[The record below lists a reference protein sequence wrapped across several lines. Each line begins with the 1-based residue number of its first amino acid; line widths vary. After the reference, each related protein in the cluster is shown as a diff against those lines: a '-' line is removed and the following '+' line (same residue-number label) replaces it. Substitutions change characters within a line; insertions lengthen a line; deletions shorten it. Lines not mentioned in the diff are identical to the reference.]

1 MAIEKVIIQNFK
13 KFKNPFEVKFNENI
27 NLLVG
32 DNESGKSTILE
43 AIHVALTGMYAG
55 RNIRNQLSTYLFNR
69 EAVEEYLASVKNE
82 QPIAPPEIMIELYF
96 KSGTLPEYEGN
107 GNSEKS
113 DGIEGIRFTIS
124 FSDKFNSEYESLL
137 KTEKIT
143 SLPIEFYEAKWFS
156 FSRDEKMPRFIPI
169 KSVMIDSSNYRY
181 QNGSDVY
188 ISRVVKDFLEP
199 EDITAITQAHR
210 NMIDEFAQNEAIQ
223 SINEKISAASTVMN
237 EKLSL
242 SADQGVQNSWESSL
256 VTQVDGIPFAHAGKG
271 AQCIIKTQLALSHKQ
286 AEKASIVLIE
296 EPESHLSFSRLSEL
310 MGVIEKAASGRQI
323 IASTHSSFVANKLG
337 LENLIL
343 LSGDN
348 CCSMQSLKTETFEF
362 FKKVAGYDTLR
373 LILCKKSI
381 LVEGDSDELVVQRA
395 YMDTHEGRLPIQD
408 GIDVMTVGGVT
419 FKRYL
424 EIAQTLNKETAV
436 VTDNDGNIEAVK
448 KKYKE
453 YEEMTLVGDPRQ
465 TTYRTHYEAKYK
477 KYAGGKIVIFV
488 QDNIAGMNIDTTTL
502 STSYRNNQIICDLAN
517 QMYPDMKP
525 CDSAMNEKTGH
536 DGIFWVHENDIDKYV
551 DIYNPV
557 QLRYDKRTKVNPIPK
572 TMNFGLSKGLTFNRV
587 LIYPTKPMLDWLSG
601 KSKDMKDESLSKFY
615 VAVTRARYSVAFVYK
630 TKRLPTNDIGT
641 KWTPDVL

>member
-69 EAVEEYLASVKNE
+69 EAVEEYLASVENG

-199 EDITAITQAHR
+199 EDITAITQAH
-210 NMIDEFAQNEAIQ
+210 
-223 SINEKISAASTVMN
+223 
-237 EKLSL
+237 
-242 SADQGVQNSWESSL
+242 
-256 VTQVDGIPFAHAGKG
+256 
-271 AQCIIKTQLALSHKQ
+271 
-286 AEKASIVLIE
+286 
-296 EPESHLSFSRLSEL
+296 
-310 MGVIEKAASGRQI
+310 
-323 IASTHSSFVANKLG
+323 
-337 LENLIL
+337 
-343 LSGDN
+343 
-348 CCSMQSLKTETFEF
+348 
-362 FKKVAGYDTLR
+362 
-373 LILCKKSI
+373 
-381 LVEGDSDELVVQRA
+381 
-395 YMDTHEGRLPIQD
+395 
-408 GIDVMTVGGVT
+408 
-419 FKRYL
+419 
-424 EIAQTLNKETAV
+424 
-436 VTDNDGNIEAVK
+436 
-448 KKYKE
+448 
-453 YEEMTLVGDPRQ
+453 
-465 TTYRTHYEAKYK
+465 
-477 KYAGGKIVIFV
+477 
-488 QDNIAGMNIDTTTL
+488 
-502 STSYRNNQIICDLAN
+502 QIICDLAN

-641 KWTPDVL
+641 KWTPDVLE

>member
-96 KSGTLPEYEGN
+96 KSGTLPEYEGKKYVTAS
-107 GNSEKS
+107 GN
-113 DGIEGIRFTIS
+113 
-124 FSDKFNSEYESLL
+124 
-137 KTEKIT
+137 
-143 SLPIEFYEAKWFS
+143 
-156 FSRDEKMPRFIPI
+156 
-169 KSVMIDSSNYRY
+169 
-181 QNGSDVY
+181 VY
-188 ISRVVKDFLEP
+188 S
-199 EDITAITQAHR
+199 
-210 NMIDEFAQNEAIQ
+210 NMISKLPCVLDELSNGCVFRRIRKIFSYVFVDEIQ
-223 SINEKISAASTVMN
+223 
-237 EKLSL
+237 
-242 SADQGVQNSWESSL
+242 D
-256 VTQVDGIPFAHAGKG
+256 
-271 AQCIIKTQLALSHKQ
+271 
-286 AEKASIVLIE
+286 
-296 EPESHLSFSRLSEL
+296 
-310 MGVIEKAASGRQI
+310 
-323 IASTHSSFVANKLG
+323 FV
-337 LENLIL
+337 
-343 LSGDN
+343 
-348 CCSMQSLKTETFEF
+348 
-362 FKKVAGYDTLR
+362 GYDLEV
-373 LILCKKSI
+373 IKK
-381 LVEGDSDELVVQRA
+381 L
-395 YMDTHEGRLPIQD
+395 HE
-408 GIDVMTVGGVT
+408 VGC
-419 FKRYL
+419 
-424 EIAQTLNKETAV
+424 N
-436 VTDNDGNIEAVK
+436 
-448 KKYKE
+448 
-453 YEEMTLVGDPRQ
+453 MTLVGDPRQ

>member
-199 EDITAITQAHR
+199 EDITAITQAH
-210 NMIDEFAQNEAIQ
+210 
-223 SINEKISAASTVMN
+223 
-237 EKLSL
+237 
-242 SADQGVQNSWESSL
+242 
-256 VTQVDGIPFAHAGKG
+256 
-271 AQCIIKTQLALSHKQ
+271 
-286 AEKASIVLIE
+286 
-296 EPESHLSFSRLSEL
+296 
-310 MGVIEKAASGRQI
+310 
-323 IASTHSSFVANKLG
+323 
-337 LENLIL
+337 
-343 LSGDN
+343 
-348 CCSMQSLKTETFEF
+348 
-362 FKKVAGYDTLR
+362 
-373 LILCKKSI
+373 
-381 LVEGDSDELVVQRA
+381 
-395 YMDTHEGRLPIQD
+395 
-408 GIDVMTVGGVT
+408 
-419 FKRYL
+419 
-424 EIAQTLNKETAV
+424 
-436 VTDNDGNIEAVK
+436 
-448 KKYKE
+448 
-453 YEEMTLVGDPRQ
+453 PRQ

-557 QLRYDKRTKVNPIPK
+557 QLWYDKRTKVNPIPK

>member
-199 EDITAITQAHR
+199 EDITAITQAH
-210 NMIDEFAQNEAIQ
+210 
-223 SINEKISAASTVMN
+223 
-237 EKLSL
+237 
-242 SADQGVQNSWESSL
+242 
-256 VTQVDGIPFAHAGKG
+256 
-271 AQCIIKTQLALSHKQ
+271 
-286 AEKASIVLIE
+286 
-296 EPESHLSFSRLSEL
+296 
-310 MGVIEKAASGRQI
+310 
-323 IASTHSSFVANKLG
+323 
-337 LENLIL
+337 
-343 LSGDN
+343 
-348 CCSMQSLKTETFEF
+348 
-362 FKKVAGYDTLR
+362 
-373 LILCKKSI
+373 
-381 LVEGDSDELVVQRA
+381 
-395 YMDTHEGRLPIQD
+395 
-408 GIDVMTVGGVT
+408 VMTVGGVT

-453 YEEMTLVGDPRQ
+453 YEEIQCIHICVDEVVDTGDLKLSDKDFNYNTLEP
-465 TTYRTHYEAKYK
+465 
-477 KYAGGKIVIFV
+477 KILKE
-488 QDNIAGMNIDTTTL
+488 NG
-502 STSYRNNQIICDLAN
+502 RE
-517 QMYPDMKP
+517 
-525 CDSAMNEKTGH
+525 AMNNIFGTNYDTDDEMHKYMHAHKT
-536 DGIFWVHENDIDKYV
+536 DCAIAIFESATKIKYPEY
-551 DIYNPV
+551 I
-557 QLRYDKRTKVNPIPK
+557 
-572 TMNFGLSKGLTFNRV
+572 M
-587 LIYPTKPMLDWLSG
+587 
-601 KSKDMKDESLSKFY
+601 
-615 VAVTRARYSVAFVYK
+615 RAIK
-630 TKRLPTNDIGT
+630 NE
-641 KWTPDVL
+641 

>member
-237 EKLSL
+237 GKLSL

-271 AQCIIKTQLALSHKQ
+271 AQCIIKSYLINNRVSGVLLVNKADKKLLRLKDTN
-286 AEKASIVLIE
+286 EKKYVT
-296 EPESHLSFSRLSEL
+296 
-310 MGVIEKAASGRQI
+310 ASGNVYSNMISKLPCVLDELSNGCVFRRI
-323 IASTHSSFVANKLG
+323 RKIFSYVFVD
-337 LENLIL
+337 EIQ
-343 LSGDN
+343 D
-348 CCSMQSLKTETFEF
+348 F
-362 FKKVAGYDTLR
+362 VGYDLEV
-373 LILCKKSI
+373 IKK
-381 LVEGDSDELVVQRA
+381 L
-395 YMDTHEGRLPIQD
+395 HE
-408 GIDVMTVGGVT
+408 VGC
-419 FKRYL
+419 
-424 EIAQTLNKETAV
+424 N
-436 VTDNDGNIEAVK
+436 
-448 KKYKE
+448 
-453 YEEMTLVGDPRQ
+453 MTLVGDPRQ

>member
-271 AQCIIKTQLALSHKQ
+271 AQCIIK
-286 AEKASIVLIE
+286 
-296 EPESHLSFSRLSEL
+296 
-310 MGVIEKAASGRQI
+310 
-323 IASTHSSFVANKLG
+323 KL
-337 LENLIL
+337 
-343 LSGDN
+343 
-348 CCSMQSLKTETFEF
+348 
-362 FKKVAGYDTLR
+362 
-373 LILCKKSI
+373 
-381 LVEGDSDELVVQRA
+381 
-395 YMDTHEGRLPIQD
+395 HE
-408 GIDVMTVGGVT
+408 VGC
-419 FKRYL
+419 
-424 EIAQTLNKETAV
+424 N
-436 VTDNDGNIEAVK
+436 
-448 KKYKE
+448 
-453 YEEMTLVGDPRQ
+453 MTLVGDPRQ

>member
-223 SINEKISAASTVMN
+223 SINEKISAASTVMKG
-237 EKLSL
+237 KLSL
-242 SADQGVQNSWESSL
+242 SADQEV
-256 VTQVDGIPFAHAGKG
+256 
-271 AQCIIKTQLALSHKQ
+271 
-286 AEKASIVLIE
+286 
-296 EPESHLSFSRLSEL
+296 
-310 MGVIEKAASGRQI
+310 
-323 IASTHSSFVANKLG
+323 
-337 LENLIL
+337 
-343 LSGDN
+343 
-348 CCSMQSLKTETFEF
+348 
-362 FKKVAGYDTLR
+362 
-373 LILCKKSI
+373 
-381 LVEGDSDELVVQRA
+381 
-395 YMDTHEGRLPIQD
+395 
-408 GIDVMTVGGVT
+408 
-419 FKRYL
+419 
-424 EIAQTLNKETAV
+424 
-436 VTDNDGNIEAVK
+436 
-448 KKYKE
+448 
-453 YEEMTLVGDPRQ
+453 
-465 TTYRTHYEAKYK
+465 
-477 KYAGGKIVIFV
+477 
-488 QDNIAGMNIDTTTL
+488 
-502 STSYRNNQIICDLAN
+502 
-517 QMYPDMKP
+517 
-525 CDSAMNEKTGH
+525 
-536 DGIFWVHENDIDKYV
+536 
-551 DIYNPV
+551 
-557 QLRYDKRTKVNPIPK
+557 
-572 TMNFGLSKGLTFNRV
+572 
-587 LIYPTKPMLDWLSG
+587 
-601 KSKDMKDESLSKFY
+601 
-615 VAVTRARYSVAFVYK
+615 
-630 TKRLPTNDIGT
+630 
-641 KWTPDVL
+641 